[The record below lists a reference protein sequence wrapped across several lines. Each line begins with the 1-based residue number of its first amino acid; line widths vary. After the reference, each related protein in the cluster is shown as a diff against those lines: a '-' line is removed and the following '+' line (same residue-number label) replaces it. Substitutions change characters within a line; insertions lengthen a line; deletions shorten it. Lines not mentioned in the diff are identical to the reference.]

1 MTGEYVS
8 PQEDEQYLDF
18 LFGPYEEKSAEAE
31 AQTKQGDSFN
41 THADKLILYTVLMAI
56 CLFLL
61 GVAAVVSRSQ
71 TKFVISLISLGIFA
85 FTATLAAFIP
95 FMGIE

>member
-1 MTGEYVS
+1 V
-8 PQEDEQYLDF
+8 
-18 LFGPYEEKSAEAE
+18 
-31 AQTKQGDSFN
+31 FN

-61 GVAAVVSRSQ
+61 GVAAVVTRSQ

-95 FMGIE
+95 FTGIE